1 MIGPWHLNLFDG
13 AIDRR
18 PRWYHG
24 RHRHL
29 YLLPRRVTVWHSRT
43 MTGPHVVWPP
53 VRQDDQAEYARRVVT
68 TRRESG
74 ALITVL
80 HRRGATAV
88 LILDV
93 FGAEL
98 TADEQRSVRFVLE
111 GLKPAPAYGKIPPW
125 VAIGVGPHGGYS
137 TNAVVVEHDWGYWD
151 ETDRLTPA
159 LARLEHILSAVDAKR
174 AA

>member
-1 MIGPWHLNLFDG
+1 MLGPWHLRLFDG

-18 PRWYHG
+18 PHWYYG

-29 YLLPRRVTVWHSRT
+29 YQLPRGVTVWHSRT

-53 VRQDDQAEYARRVVT
+53 MRQEDQPEYARRVVA

-80 HRRGATAV
+80 HRRGATAM

-93 FGAEL
+93 FGPEL
-98 TADEQRSVRFVLE
+98 TEDEQRSVRFLLE
-111 GLKPAPAYGKIPPW
+111 GLKPAPAYGKIPSW
-125 VAIGVGPHGGYS
+125 ASVAVGPHGAYS
-137 TNAVVVEHDWGYWD
+137 TNAVVREYDWSYGDEH
-151 ETDRLTPA
+151 DRLTPA
-159 LARLEHILSAVDAKR
+159 LARLEQILSAVDVKR